1 MEMFMDEDQIE
12 KLDTLTLKL
21 NNDLAVLKSAV
32 KDYLDL
38 EVCSLEHFVER
49 IYKDSEEI
57 RNIFNGEQSL
67 S

>member
-1 MEMFMDEDQIE
+1 MNEEQIE
-12 KLDTLTLKL
+12 RLDALTLEL

-32 KDYLDL
+32 KDNLDL

-57 RNIFNGEQSL
+57 RNIFDSETCS